1 MNLQIPPVIFGTS
14 SLGNLFVA
22 LDEAVK
28 CEIVKEVFA
37 HSKRPVFFDS
47 AGKYG
52 AGLALESL
60 GNCLREL
67 QIKPEEVVINNK
79 LAWVRTA
86 LETPE
91 PTFEPG
97 IWRDLKYDAVQQISY
112 DGIVECFDQG
122 KDLLGGYIP
131 QLVSVHDPDEY
142 LATAKD
148 DAEAEKLYKDILEA
162 YRALADLKKTGK
174 VMAIGVGA
182 KNWKS
187 IEKISRD
194 ADLDWVM
201 IANSMTIKS
210 HPEELLQFME
220 TLKQKGVQIINA
232 AVFHSGFL
240 TGGDYFDYKLI
251 NPNLEENKALFTWRN
266 DFFRLCKKFNIK
278 PAAACVQFALSAP
291 GVVSIALSADNP
303 QRVKENIEM
312 AENKV
317 PDDFWQQMKAKGLIS
332 ADYSYL

>member
-1 MNLQIPPVIFGTS
+1 MDLKIPPVIFGTT

-22 LDEAVK
+22 LHEKVK
-28 CEIVKEVFA
+28 SEIVKEIFA
-37 HSKRPVFFDS
+37 HSERPVFFDS

-60 GNCLREL
+60 GNCLKEL
-67 QIKPEEVVINNK
+67 QIKPENVVISNK
-79 LAWVRTA
+79 LAWVRME
-86 LETPE
+86 LKTPE

-97 IWRDLKYDAVQQISY
+97 VWKDLKYDAVQQISY
-112 DGIVECFDQG
+112 SGIMKCFDQG
-122 KDLLGGYIP
+122 NDLLGGYIP
-131 QLVSVHDPDEY
+131 QLISVHDPDEY
-142 LATAKD
+142 LATAKNT
-148 DAEAEKLYKDILEA
+148 AEEEKLYEDILEA

-174 VMAIGVGA
+174 VTAIGVGA
-182 KNWKS
+182 KNWQS
-187 IEKISRD
+187 IQKISGD
-194 ADLDWVM
+194 VNLDWVM

-210 HPEELLQFME
+210 HPKELLQFME
-220 TLKQKGVQIINA
+220 TLKRKGVQIINA
-232 AVFHSGFL
+232 AVFNSGFL
-240 TGGDYFDYKLI
+240 TGGDYFNYKLMD
-251 NPNLEENKALFTWRN
+251 PNLEENKALFTWRN
-266 DFFRLCKKFNIK
+266 DFFQVCKEFNIK
-278 PAAACVQFALSAP
+278 PAEACVQFALSAP